1 MEEFASVFDTTGDL
15 RSQLHPLAQHFRVST
30 QVVLARIRE
39 IGALSWD
46 EFMTELRFEQERI
59 AALETKGASG
69 GNYYTT
75 KPVQVGKRFASEL
88 IASTLEGR
96 TTYTEAFRLLDVRK
110 TSTLERLGQQL
121 GIL

>member
-1 MEEFASVFDTTGDL
+1 MAAELLVPMEEFASVFDTTGDL

-46 EFMTELRFEQERI
+46 EFMIELRFEQERI

-75 KPVQVGKRFASEL
+75 KPVQVGKRFAREL

-96 TTYTEAFRLLDVRK
+96 TTANSIGGCK
-110 TSTLERLGQQL
+110 
-121 GIL
+121 